1 MLYPVRISN
10 GLIAMYP
17 VGTGKNAPY
26 VVIFNPANGLWR
38 KLVFKATR
46 AVGRKDTS
54 R

>member
-26 VVIFNPANGLWR
+26 VVIFNPANGIWR
-38 KLVFKATR
+38 KLVFKAKR
-46 AVGRKDTS
+46 AISKSGAS

>member
-1 MLYPVRISN
+1 MLFPVRISN

-17 VGTGKNAPY
+17 VGTGKQANY

-38 KLVFKATR
+38 KLVFTAKR
-46 AVGRKDTS
+46 AMGKKSGS